1 MSKPPLFFI
10 VIIGL
15 IIVAASFRFMQQRRE
30 KADNDMAPLQQKLV
44 VVSNKREK
52 PINDRRSRQQEVTPA
67 GTSMRY
73 EASFKPQSGGM
84 EQTFRLDA
92 QQYHALTVGDKGT
105 LSYKGV
111 DFNSASCIPCISTVK
126 ISATLTKIF
135 SGRGK
140 GCTRL
145 RIKNPQTQSINKR
158 PILISITF
166 SLCFALIQPISHL
179 TRHFFPM

>member
-15 IIVAASFRFMQQRRE
+15 IVVAASFRFMQQRRE

-67 GTSMRY
+67 GTSIRY

-105 LSYKGV
+105 LSYIRNALCQLCRRTIRLF
-111 DFNSASCIPCISTVK
+111 FNFKFLLPGQQFKHAEKENPYLFGGGHLR
-126 ISATLTKIF
+126 AIF
-135 SGRGK
+135 R
-140 GCTRL
+140 
-145 RIKNPQTQSINKR
+145 
-158 PILISITF
+158 
-166 SLCFALIQPISHL
+166 
-179 TRHFFPM
+179 

>member
-15 IIVAASFRFMQQRRE
+15 IVVAASFRFMQQRRE

-84 EQTFRLDA
+84 YKGNLKIFLSKARKARIVRQGHFLLYIHMPHGNTSTPTA
-92 QQYHALTVGDKGT
+92 QQKAP
-105 LSYKGV
+105 
-111 DFNSASCIPCISTVK
+111 AC
-126 ISATLTKIF
+126 
-135 SGRGK
+135 
-140 GCTRL
+140 
-145 RIKNPQTQSINKR
+145 
-158 PILISITF
+158 
-166 SLCFALIQPISHL
+166 
-179 TRHFFPM
+179 

>member
-1 MSKPPLFFI
+1 MRDKDEQTTSFLYCYHWLNCRRRI
-10 VIIGL
+10 V
-15 IIVAASFRFMQQRRE
+15 SFYATATE

-84 EQTFRLDA
+84 EQTFRLEA

-105 LSYKGV
+105 LSYKG
-111 DFNSASCIPCISTVK
+111 
-126 ISATLTKIF
+126 
-135 SGRGK
+135 
-140 GCTRL
+140 TRFVSFVGE
-145 RIKNPQTQSINKR
+145 Q
-158 PILISITF
+158 
-166 SLCFALIQPISHL
+166 
-179 TRHFFPM
+179 

>member
-15 IIVAASFRFMQQRRE
+15 IVVAASFRFMQQRRE

-73 EASFKPQSGGM
+73 EASFKPQTAKRRNGADVSP
-84 EQTFRLDA
+84 RRPAVPRPD
-92 QQYHALTVGDKGT
+92 
-105 LSYKGV
+105 
-111 DFNSASCIPCISTVK
+111 
-126 ISATLTKIF
+126 
-135 SGRGK
+135 SGR
-140 GCTRL
+140 
-145 RIKNPQTQSINKR
+145 
-158 PILISITF
+158 
-166 SLCFALIQPISHL
+166 
-179 TRHFFPM
+179 